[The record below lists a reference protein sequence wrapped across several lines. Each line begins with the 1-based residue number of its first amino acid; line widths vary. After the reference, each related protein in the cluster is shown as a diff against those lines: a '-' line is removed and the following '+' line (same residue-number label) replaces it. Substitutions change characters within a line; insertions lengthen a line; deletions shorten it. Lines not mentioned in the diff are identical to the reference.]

1 MSRSKGSKRRVDGQ
15 QVLREAFESVDHEPL
30 FERLG
35 VHIRE
40 DLFMLS
46 LTHRSFAYENGML
59 PHNERLEFLGDSIL
73 GLSVADQLYR
83 QYPDR
88 PESDI
93 SKMRAS
99 MVSRYGL
106 ADIAREIGLGQHILL
121 GKGERAT
128 NGQDKDSI
136 LADTT
141 EAIFGAVYLEHGF
154 DTAREV
160 ILRLFKYKI
169 DHASAQG
176 LHADWKTALQNLV
189 SERRLP
195 QPEYETSSVGP
206 DHDLVFT
213 AIARVDEAELG
224 TGKGPSK
231 KQAEQQAARVAFHA
245 LRDNVTTLPDA

>member
-1 MSRSKGSKRRVDGQ
+1 VSRSKGSKRRVDGQ

-35 VHIRE
+35 VRIRE
-40 DLFMLS
+40 DLFILS

-213 AIARVDEAELG
+213 AIARAGEAELG